1 VSGSELYIISG
12 YSGSGKTTVLRT
24 LEDIGYYTVD
34 NLPVDLLPSFVHLV
48 STSGSAIGRAAMV
61 MDIRGGD
68 SVSSYPQVIRSLKDS
83 GHNIHV
89 VFLEASPDALQKRF
103 SETRRV
109 HPLDH
114 ALPLIE
120 ALARERQ
127 LLEPLRE
134 VADIHLDTSDLGY
147 HDLRKLV
154 NDRFGISG
162 SGEKMLLSFVSF
174 GFKNGVPKE
183 ADIVLDVRFL
193 ANPYFVEDLRDMD
206 GRDPEVS
213 AFVEGAEGTGEFLE
227 HLKSFLEYLLPKYLN
242 EGRGYLTVA
251 IGCTGGRHRSVAI
264 VERMSQ
270 YFKDRESFWVQARHR
285 DLPEGRQA

>member
-1 VSGSELYIISG
+1 MSSSELFIISG

-34 NLPVDLLPSFVHLV
+34 NLPLDLLPAFAHLV
-48 STSGSAIGRAAMV
+48 HTSGSAIGRAAMV

-68 SVSSYPQVIRSLKDS
+68 SVSSYPRVIRSLKDS
-83 GHNIHV
+83 GYNIQV
-89 VFLEASPDALQKRF
+89 VFLEASLDALQQRF

-109 HPLDH
+109 HPLDPS
-114 ALPLIE
+114 LPLIE
-120 ALARERQ
+120 ALSRERHM
-127 LLEPLRE
+127 LEPLRE
-134 VADIHLDTSDLGY
+134 AADIHVDTSDLSY

-154 NDRFGISG
+154 GDRFGISG
-162 SGEKMLLSFVSF
+162 GREKMLLSFVSF
-174 GFKNGVPKE
+174 GFKNGLPRE
-183 ADIVLDVRFL
+183 ADIVVDVRFL
-193 ANPYFVEDLRDMD
+193 DNPYFVEELRDLD

-213 AFVEGAEGTGEFLE
+213 AFVESAEGTSEFLE
-227 HLKSFLEYLLPKYLN
+227 HLKSFLEYLLPRYLS

-270 YFKDRESFWVQARHR
+270 YFRDRGPVWVQARHR
-285 DLPEGRQA
+285 DLSEG

>member
-1 VSGSELYIISG
+1 M
-12 YSGSGKTTVLRT
+12 LRT
-24 LEDIGYYTVD
+24 LEDMGYYTVD

-48 STSGSAIGRAAMV
+48 SNSGSATGRAAMV

-89 VFLEASPDALQKRF
+89 VFLEASLDALQKRF

-174 GFKNGVPKE
+174 GIKNGVPKE

-227 HLKSFLEYLLPKYLN
+227 HLKSFLEYLLPRYLD

-270 YFKDRESFWVQARHR
+270 YFKDRASFWVQARHR

>member
-1 VSGSELYIISG
+1 VSESQLFIISG

-48 STSGSAIGRAAMV
+48 STSESAIGRAAMV

-68 SVSSYPQVIRSLKDS
+68 SVTSYPQVIQSLKDS
-83 GHNIHV
+83 GYNIQV
-89 VFLEASPDALQKRF
+89 VFLEASLDDLQKRF

-109 HPLDH
+109 HPLDPS
-114 ALPLIE
+114 LPLIE
-120 ALARERQ
+120 ALSRERQ

-134 VADIHLDTSDLGY
+134 SADIHLDTSDLGY
-147 HDLRKLV
+147 HDLRKFV
-154 NDRFGISG
+154 GDRFGISG

-174 GFKNGVPKE
+174 GFKNGLPKE

-193 ANPYFVEDLRDMD
+193 DNPYFVEDLRDKD

-213 AFVEGAEGTGEFLE
+213 AFVEQAEGTSEFLL
-227 HLKSFLEYLLPKYLN
+227 HLRSFLEYLLPRYLS

-270 YFKDRESFWVQARHR
+270 YFKDSGPLWVQARHR
-285 DLPEGRQA
+285 DLPEG

>member
-1 VSGSELYIISG
+1 MSGNLFIISG

-48 STSGSAIGRAAMV
+48 YTSGSAIGRAAMV

-83 GHNIHV
+83 GYNIQV
-89 VFLEASPDALQKRF
+89 VFLDASLDALQKRF

-109 HPLDH
+109 HPLDPS
-114 ALPLIE
+114 LPLIE
-120 ALARERQ
+120 ALSKERQ

-147 HDLRKLV
+147 HDLRKIV
-154 NDRFGISG
+154 VDRFGISG

-174 GFKNGVPKE
+174 GFKNGLPRE

-193 ANPYFVEDLRDMD
+193 DNPYFVEELRDRD

-213 AFVEGAEGTGEFLE
+213 AFVERAEGTGEFLE
-227 HLKSFLEYLLPKYLN
+227 HLTSFLEYLLPRYLR

-264 VERMSQ
+264 VEKMAQ
-270 YFKDRESFWVQARHR
+270 YFKDRGPLWVQARHR
-285 DLPEGRQA
+285 DLPEG

>member
-1 VSGSELYIISG
+1 MNESELLIISG

-34 NLPVDLLPSFVHLV
+34 NLPVDLLPAFVHLV
-48 STSGSAIGRAAMV
+48 STSGSTISRAAMV

-68 SVSSYPQVIRSLKDS
+68 SVASYPRVIRSLKDS
-83 GHNIHV
+83 GNKIQV

-109 HPLDH
+109 HPLDPS
-114 ALPLIE
+114 LPLIE
-120 ALARERQ
+120 ALLLERQ

-147 HDLRKLV
+147 HDLRKFV
-154 NDRFGISG
+154 GDRFGPTG

-174 GFKNGVPKE
+174 GFKNGLPKE

-193 ANPYFVEDLRDMD
+193 DNPYFVDELRDRD
-206 GRDPEVS
+206 GRDPEVRS
-213 AFVEGAEGTGEFLE
+213 FVESAEGTGEFIE
-227 HLKSFLEYLLPKYLN
+227 HLRTFLEYLLPRYLS

-270 YFKDRESFWVQARHR
+270 YFKDSGSLWIQIRHR
-285 DLPEGRQA
+285 DLPEG

>member
-1 VSGSELYIISG
+1 MSGSVLLIISG
-12 YSGSGKTTVLRT
+12 YSGSGKTTVLRA

-68 SVSSYPQVIRSLKDS
+68 SVASYPQAIRSLKDS
-83 GHNIHV
+83 GYNIQV
-89 VFLEASPDALQKRF
+89 VFLEASLDTLQKRF

-109 HPLDH
+109 HPLD
-114 ALPLIE
+114 ASLPLIE
-120 ALARERQ
+120 ALSQERH

-134 VADIHLDTSDLGY
+134 AADIHLDTSDLGY
-147 HDLRKLV
+147 HDLRKFAA
-154 NDRFGISG
+154 DRFGISG
-162 SGEKMLLSFVSF
+162 SGGKMLLSFVSF
-174 GFKNGVPKE
+174 GFKNGLPKE
-183 ADIVLDVRFL
+183 ADIVIDVRFL
-193 ANPYFVEDLRDMD
+193 DNPFFVEELRYRD

-213 AFVEGAEGTGEFLE
+213 SFVENAEGTGEFLE
-227 HLKSFLEYLLPKYLN
+227 HLRSFLEFLLPRYLN

-270 YFKDRESFWVQARHR
+270 YFRGSEPLWVQIRHR
-285 DLPEGRQA
+285 DLPEG

>member
-1 VSGSELYIISG
+1 MNGSELCIISG

-24 LEDIGYYTVD
+24 LEDLGYYTVD

-68 SVSSYPQVIRSLKDS
+68 SVADYPQVIRTLKDS
-83 GHNIHV
+83 GYNIHV
-89 VFLEASPDALQKRF
+89 VFLEASLDALQKRF

-109 HPLDH
+109 HPLDPS
-114 ALPLIE
+114 LPLIE
-120 ALARERQ
+120 ALALERQ
-127 LLEPLRE
+127 LLEPLRQASD
-134 VADIHLDTSDLGY
+134 VHLDTSDLGY

-154 NDRFGISG
+154 GDRFGISG
-162 SGEKMLLSFVSF
+162 SGGKMLLSFVSF
-174 GFKNGVPKE
+174 GFKNGLPKE

-193 ANPYFVEDLRDMD
+193 DNPYFVDELRDKD

-213 AFVEGAEGTGEFLE
+213 AFVESAEGAGEFLE
-227 HLKSFLEYLLPKYLN
+227 HLRSFLKYLLPRYLS

-264 VERMSQ
+264 VEKMSQ
-270 YFKDRESFWVQARHR
+270 SFKDSEPVLIQVRHR
-285 DLPEGRQA
+285 DLTEG

>member
-1 VSGSELYIISG
+1 MSGSGLFIISG
-12 YSGSGKTTVLRT
+12 YSGSGKTTVLRA
-24 LEDIGYYTVD
+24 LEDMGYYTVD

-68 SVSSYPQVIRSLKDS
+68 TVASYPQVIRSLKDS
-83 GHNIHV
+83 GYDIQV
-89 VFLEASPDALQKRF
+89 VFLEASLDALQKRF

-109 HPLDH
+109 HPLD
-114 ALPLIE
+114 ASLPLVE
-120 ALARERQ
+120 ALSMERQ

-134 VADIHLDTSDLGY
+134 AADIHLDTSDLGY
-147 HDLRKLV
+147 HDLRKLAG
-154 NDRFGISG
+154 DRFGISG

-174 GFKNGVPKE
+174 GFKNGLPKE

-193 ANPYFVEDLRDMD
+193 DNPFFVEELRYRD

-213 AFVEGAEGTGEFLE
+213 SFVERAEGAGEFLE
-227 HLKSFLEYLLPKYLN
+227 HLRSFLEYLLPRYLN

-264 VERMSQ
+264 VEIMSQ
-270 YFKDRESFWVQARHR
+270 YFRDSEPLWVQVRHR
-285 DLPEGRQA
+285 DLPEG

>member
-1 VSGSELYIISG
+1 VSELYIISG

-24 LEDIGYYTVD
+24 LEDIGFYTVD

-68 SVSSYPQVIRSLKDS
+68 SVTSYPQVIRSLKDS
-83 GHNIHV
+83 GYNIKV
-89 VFLEASPDALQKRF
+89 VFLKASLDALQKRF

-109 HPLDH
+109 HPLDPS
-114 ALPLIE
+114 LPLIE
-120 ALARERQ
+120 ALSREGQ

-134 VADIHLDTSDLGY
+134 VADIHVDTSDLGY
-147 HDLRKLV
+147 HDLRKFV
-154 NDRFGISG
+154 VDRFGIPG
-162 SGEKMLLSFVSF
+162 SGGKMLLSFVSF
-174 GFKNGVPKE
+174 GFKNGLPRE

-193 ANPYFVEDLRDMD
+193 DNPYFVEELRDRD

-213 AFVEGAEGTGEFLE
+213 AFVESAKGTGEFLD
-227 HLKSFLEYLLPKYLN
+227 HLKSFLEYLLPMYLS
-242 EGRGYLTVA
+242 EGRGYLTIA

-264 VERMSQ
+264 VEWMSQ
-270 YFKDRESFWVQARHR
+270 YFKDRGPLWVQARHR
-285 DLPEGRQA
+285 DLPEG